1 MLHIAPCKSLWTTT
15 TFRAFKSFILVIATL
30 MFNSGA
36 VLAQVIASYTGTG
49 GGSTATVGVA
59 NETVSVLQTVG
70 FGTNTPC
77 GSGGISGLTNN
88 GVFAYSPTNAH
99 LFFQIR
105 PNAGYALNITGFT
118 AGLRRS
124 NSGIQKVRFAYSLD
138 NGTTWI
144 NDLVDHA
151 PNNGGCGTTAVSAW
165 GVGALPVG
173 ITSTTDGIIVALYP
187 YDPIASGGVIQ
198 VNTIVIDGTVVAA
211 NTPPTFAGGT
221 SLSLVV
227 CENSAATSI
236 NSLLAINDPDV
247 GQTETWTV
255 ATPPTSGTLGGF
267 SASALSTGGVVTPS
281 GLTYTPNPGFSGTD
295 GFKIQISDGFAT
307 NETEVNVTVN
317 ATPPAISGVPE
328 VCVGS
333 TTTLSDITA
342 GGTWVSLSPTN
353 ASIGSA
359 SGVVIGNV
367 AGTSTIS
374 YTASTGCSTTTIVT
388 VDPWPSVIT
397 GTGSVCVGAN
407 TNLTDVAAG
416 GTWVSN
422 DITIATVASGSGLVT
437 GVASGTTLITYVLPT
452 GCVTTTIVT
461 VNPLPFAITGNT
473 GLCTGTSSPLTDASF
488 GGTWSSS
495 NGAVATIG
503 SNTGIVIGVGF
514 GTSTITFAL
523 PTGCI
528 TTTTVTVNSTPTA
541 INGNDN
547 VCVGATSGLTDGSG
561 GGAWSSNNGTIATI
575 GSGSGILAGVAA
587 GTTIITY
594 TMATGCYITTPVTV
608 NTSPAG
614 ITGSVG
620 VCTGLTTT
628 LSNSVA
634 GGTWSSNDMTI
645 VSVGTGSGVA
655 TGVAVGTATIS
666 YVLPGSCIATVVVTV
681 SPTLSGI
688 FGTQS
693 VCAGSLTNLT
703 DAVAGGTWSSS
714 NALVAAIGS
723 ATGIVSGV
731 SGGTVVISYSTG
743 SCASVS
749 AIITVNALPS
759 PISGAVSL
767 CEGFA
772 TLLTDATTG
781 GTWSSG
787 NASVATIGT
796 TGIVNGLLAGTSVVS
811 YVLATGCMVN
821 VTVTVNPMPGAI
833 SGTQIV
839 CVGSTTTLSDAV
851 AGGAWTSSSPVIA
864 SVDAFGN
871 VTGNAAGTA
880 TISYTLAGGCHQ
892 ITSVTVNAA
901 PGIIS
906 GPTGS
911 CAGFTITL
919 SDPIGGGTWTSS
931 VSTVA
936 SVDPATGVVSALSSG
951 FTFISYAIA
960 GCAPVAHG
968 VNITPSPAPISGITH
983 VCAGLSTSLS
993 DATPGGAWSSSDPA
1007 VPVSPGGVVSLASG
1021 TGATI
1026 TYTLIAGCY
1035 TTADVSADSLPEVI
1049 SGIDTV
1055 CQGASVILSDVTAG
1069 GIWSS
1074 SNGSVALSVA
1084 LTGEV
1089 TGVVSGSVT
1098 ISYTLITGCYRTMPL
1113 YVSPSVPASLAI
1125 SLSPGDSFLCHNTPL
1140 TMTAVPTNGGTP
1152 TFVWERFGSYI
1163 GTGSTY
1169 TYLPTHGDFITCVM
1183 TTAGICAS
1191 PAIVSKDT
1199 ALNVWP
1205 QGGPIAV
1212 ITSAQPDTTHYVG
1225 EVYTFYSTVTF
1236 GGPNPQYQWYV
1247 NNDPIPGATLPVFT
1261 TPLYYENDTIYCRVT
1276 GNSPCDTGSYARN
1289 SNTLLIYG
1297 QGYLSAGSLS
1307 VANGELSL
1315 FPNPNTGSFS
1325 LSGSLIN
1332 STGKEVTFEVN
1343 DMLGR
1348 TMWSGRATPQNG
1360 KLVTDIRLDNVS
1372 AGGYLL
1378 RVYTEAGVQSF
1389 HFVVDK

>member
-1 MLHIAPCKSLWTTT
+1 MLQTTPFVSLKINITT
-15 TFRAFKSFILVIATL
+15 RAFRNLISIVAIMLFTGDAG
-30 MFNSGA
+30 F
-36 VLAQVIASYTGTG
+36 AQVIASYTGAG
-49 GGSTATVGVA
+49 GTSTATVGVA

-70 FGTNTPC
+70 FGANTPC

-88 GVFAYSPTNAH
+88 GVFTYSSANAH
-99 LFFQIR
+99 LFFQIL
-105 PNAGYALNITGFT
+105 PNPGYAINITGFT

-124 NSGIQKVRFAYSLD
+124 NSGIQKVRFAYSLN
-138 NGTTWI
+138 NGATWI
-144 NDLVDHA
+144 DDLTDHT
-151 PNNGGCGTTAVSAW
+151 PNNGGCGTSAVSAW
-165 GVGALPVG
+165 GVGALPTGV
-173 ITSTTDGIIVALYP
+173 TSTTMGVIIALYP

-227 CENSAATSI
+227 CENSAATFI

-255 ATPPTSGTLGGF
+255 ATPPTNGTLGGF

-295 GFKIQISDGFAT
+295 AFKIQISDGFAT

-342 GGTWVSLSPTN
+342 GGTWVSMAPAN
-353 ASIGSA
+353 ASIGSL

-388 VDPWPSVIT
+388 VDPLPSVIT
-397 GTGSVCVGAN
+397 GAGSVCVGAN
-407 TNLTDVAAG
+407 TTLTDVAAG

-452 GCVTTTIVT
+452 GCMMTTIVT
-461 VNPLPFAITGNT
+461 VNALPLAITGNT
-473 GLCTGTSSPLTDASF
+473 GLCTGTASPLTDASF

-503 SNTGIVIGVGF
+503 SNTGVVSGVGF
-514 GTSTITFAL
+514 GMSTITFTL
-523 PTGCI
+523 PAGCI
-528 TTTTVTVNSTPTA
+528 TTTIVTVNSTPPA

-547 VCVGATSGLTDGSG
+547 VCVGATSGLTDGGG
-561 GGAWSSNNGTIATI
+561 GGAWSSNNSTIATI

-594 TMATGCYITTPVTV
+594 TTATGCYITTPVTV
-608 NTSPAG
+608 NTSPSA
-614 ITGSVG
+614 ITGSTS
-620 VCTGLTTT
+620 VCTGLTTA

-634 GGTWSSNDMTI
+634 GGTWSSSDMTI
-645 VSVGTGSGVA
+645 VSVVTGSGA
-655 TGVAVGTATIS
+655 AAGVAIGTATIS
-666 YVLPGSCIATVVVTV
+666 YVLPGSCVATVVVTV

-693 VCAGSLTNLT
+693 VCAGSMTNLT

-714 NALVAAIGS
+714 NVMVAAIGS
-723 ATGIVSGV
+723 ATGTVSGV

-749 AIITVNALPS
+749 AIVTVNALPS
-759 PISGAVSL
+759 PISGTASV

-796 TGIVNGLLAGTSVVS
+796 TGIVDGLLAGTSAVS
-811 YVLATGCMVN
+811 YTLATGCMVN
-821 VTVTVNPMPGAI
+821 VTVTVNSMPVAI

-851 AGGAWTSSSPVIA
+851 TGGAWTSSIPVIA

-871 VTGNAAGTA
+871 VTGNAAGTT
-880 TISYTLAGGCHQ
+880 TISYALAGGCHQ
-892 ITSVTVNAA
+892 TASVTVNAA

-906 GPTGS
+906 GPTES

-919 SDPIGGGTWTSS
+919 SDPTGGGTWTSS
-931 VSTVA
+931 APTVA
-936 SVDPATGVVSALSSG
+936 SVDPTTGVVSALSSG

-968 VNITPSPAPISGITH
+968 VNIIPSPAPISGITH

-1007 VPVSPGGVVSLASG
+1007 VPVSASG
-1021 TGATI
+1021 LVTLTSGGGATI
-1026 TYTLIAGCY
+1026 TYTLVAGCF
-1035 TTADVSADSLPEVI
+1035 TTADVAADSLPAVI
-1049 SGIDTV
+1049 SGMDTI
-1055 CQGASVILSDVTAG
+1055 CEGASVVLSDVTHG

-1074 SNGSVALSVA
+1074 SNGSIALSVA

-1089 TGVVSGSVT
+1089 TGIVSGSVT
-1098 ISYTLITGCYRTMPL
+1098 ISYTLITGCYRTMPF

-1125 SLSPGDSFLCHNTPL
+1125 SLSPGDSFLCHNMPL

-1191 PAIVSKDT
+1191 PAVVSKDT

-1205 QGGPIAV
+1205 QGGPMTV
-1212 ITSAQPDTTHYVG
+1212 ITTSQPDTTHYVG

-1247 NNDPIPGATLPVFT
+1247 NNGPIPGATLPVFT

-1276 GNSPCDTGSYARN
+1276 GNSPCDTDSYAGN

-1307 VANGELSL
+1307 IANSELSL
-1315 FPNPNTGSFS
+1315 FPNPNAGNFT

-1332 STGKEVTFEVN
+1332 STGKEVSFEVN

-1348 TMWSGRATPQNG
+1348 TMWSGKATPLNG
-1360 KLVTDIRLDNVS
+1360 KLLADIKLGNIC
-1372 AGGYLL
+1372 AGEYLL